1 MKPQARLA
9 HRTLLGR
16 VLVGSA
22 LLGVALLGCGGP
34 SMQSASVPPYPRE
47 PAPPGLYGDAGVVA
61 GMVGSN
67 TPPLATSSPTAPPVA
82 SSGDIST
89 HGDGESDLIA
99 ITGGSAK
106 PAPTTGDPGDAGEVV
121 ARLQPSFRDCFDAA
135 LKSEPK
141 AGGSVTLDVLLLPTG
156 MVKSIT
162 PKNNAGLSQTVVK
175 CATGVVEKARFRA
188 PEGGA
193 ETHIEIPLKFR
204 PRS

>member
-1 MKPQARLA
+1 MKPHACLA
-9 HRTLLGR
+9 
-16 VLVGSA
+16 LVA
-22 LLGVALLGCGGP
+22 VLGCGGP
-34 SMQSASVPPYPRE
+34 STQSGGAVPPFPRE
-47 PAPPGLYGDAGVVA
+47 AAPPGLYGDAGVV

-67 TPPLATSSPTAPPVA
+67 TPPIATSPPTTPPVT
-82 SSGDIST
+82 SSGEVST
-89 HGDGESDLIA
+89 HRDGESDLIA
-99 ITGGSAK
+99 ITGGSAA
-106 PAPTTGDPGDAGEVV
+106 PQPTTGDPGDAGEVV
-121 ARLQPSFRDCFDAA
+121 ARLQPSFRDCFDQA
-135 LKSEPK
+135 LKTEPK

-188 PEGGA
+188 PDGGA

>member
-1 MKPQARLA
+1 MKPHLCLA
-9 HRTLLGR
+9 L
-16 VLVGSA
+16 
-22 LLGVALLGCGGP
+22 VALLGCGGP
-34 SMQSASVPPYPRE
+34 STQTSAVTPPFPRE
-47 PAPPGLYGDAGVVA
+47 AAPPGLYGDIDGVTGGNA
-61 GMVGSN
+61 VGSN
-67 TPPLATSSPTAPPVA
+67 TPPLATPTAA
-82 SSGDIST
+82 SSGEVST
-89 HGDGESDLIA
+89 HRDGESDLIA

-135 LKSEPK
+135 LKTEPK
-141 AGGSVTLDVLLLPTG
+141 AGGSVTLDVLLHPTG
-156 MVKSIT
+156 MVKAIT

-175 CATGVVEKARFRA
+175 CATSVIEKARFRA

>member
-1 MKPQARLA
+1 MKPHLCLA
-9 HRTLLGR
+9 L
-16 VLVGSA
+16 
-22 LLGVALLGCGGP
+22 VALLGCGG
-34 SMQSASVPPYPRE
+34 SSTQTGAATPPFPRD
-47 PAPPGLYGDAGVVA
+47 PAPPGLYGDAGAVT

-67 TPPLATSSPTAPPVA
+67 TPPLATSTPPPAA
-82 SSGDIST
+82 SSGEVST
-89 HGDGESDLIA
+89 HRDGESDLIA

-135 LKSEPK
+135 LKTEPK
-141 AGGSVTLDVLLLPTG
+141 AGGSVTLDVLLHPTG
-156 MVKSIT
+156 MVKAIT

-175 CATGVVEKARFRA
+175 CATSVIEKARFRA